1 VLEMKRHIYGL
12 ANTMRL
18 VDRAKYVAKLF
29 WHIYIYSHV
38 YDYSF
43 ICITLLLGKRKK
55 KTEETQIDQ

>member
-1 VLEMKRHIYGL
+1 
-12 ANTMRL
+12 MRL